1 MSRGLG
7 DVYKRQFL
15 DEATSAMD
23 EETEEKMYRLLTALP
38 GTTVISIGHRS
49 TLDKWH
55 NRVLRIE
62 NGKLIG

>member
-1 MSRGLG
+1 
-7 DVYKRQFL
+7 
-15 DEATSAMD
+15 MD